1 MVVLSTGSSSGNG
14 NGALFFVSFPCILDA
29 YSIDNIDIDIDIYTS
44 IYLLY
49 PVHTMPTTPS
59 IALSELPLRPST
71 LSLLTRRGFVST
83 KELEESRKSGMATL
97 AAELGNVPLQE
108 AANLLREVQGCL
120 SQQEEEEI
128 LTAHDLINQNV
139 HHRNHIVTFAKQV
152 DQLLGG
158 GIALGQ
164 LTEIAGMPGTA
175 KTQLAMQLCVL
186 CRLPRVFGGVEGR
199 ALYIDTEGSFAP
211 ERCHQ
216 MADALVKH
224 VSQRHSSS
232 SSSSSISSS
241 SSSSTT
247 TLTSQEILESIQV
260 FRVHDETS
268 QTATL
273 RNLINYLPP
282 NNSSRSS
289 SNNTDLLPVKLIVLD
304 SIAFHY
310 RAITPTDHK
319 YYLQRT
325 KALVSLAAFLSD
337 LARTHHLAVV
347 CINQMTT
354 KLSNAKT
361 LLVPALGESWA
372 HAVTTRLLLSQ
383 QQQQQQSNFTCQ
395 MVKSPHK
402 PAGIAQ
408 FQVLPQGI
416 RGLSSTNNNNPTNH
430 SSSNIN
436 SSTTS
441 NNSSINSNPTIP
453 HPTGTISRQR
463 EPPPPPPTLRAVT
476 PHPPLSNTEPHKR
489 RRTQH

>member
-1 MVVLSTGSSSGNG
+1 
-14 NGALFFVSFPCILDA
+14 
-29 YSIDNIDIDIDIYTS
+29 
-44 IYLLY
+44 
-49 PVHTMPTTPS
+49 
-59 IALSELPLRPST
+59 
-71 LSLLTRRGFVST
+71 
-83 KELEESRKSGMATL
+83 MATL

-282 NNSSRSS
+282 NSN

-310 RAITPTDHK
+310 RAITPTNHK

-354 KLSNAKT
+354 KISNNAKT

-383 QQQQQQSNFTCQ
+383 QQHQQQSNFTCQ

-416 RGLSSTNNNNPTNH
+416 RGLSSKNNDNPTNRSSTS
-430 SSSNIN
+430 SSSN
-436 SSTTS
+436 S
-441 NNSSINSNPTIP
+441 NPNPTIP
-453 HPTGTISRQR
+453 HPTGTTSRQR
-463 EPPPPPPTLRAVT
+463 GPPPPPPPPPPTLRAVT